1 VHDFFSG
8 AVKLLV
14 LIAAALWFV
23 GNPDQAGELATV
35 GIDLG
40 GRFVAAIVTFVS
52 GVLSGIA

>member
-1 VHDFFSG
+1 VHDVFSG
-8 AVKLLV
+8 AIK
-14 LIAAALWFV
+14 LIALIAVALWFV

-40 GRFVAAIVTFVS
+40 GRFVAAVVTFVS